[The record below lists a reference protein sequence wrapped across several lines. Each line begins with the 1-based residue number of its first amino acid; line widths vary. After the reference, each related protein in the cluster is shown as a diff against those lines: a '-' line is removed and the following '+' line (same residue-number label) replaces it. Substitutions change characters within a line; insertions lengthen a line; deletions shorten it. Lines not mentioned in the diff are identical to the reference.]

1 MRRNDDDHLVRAA
14 VEHAHTCDA
23 SAAMEVER
31 DAPGASED
39 VETGTATNG
48 TENGRNYR
56 AEDRDKHKSRAADLG
71 SVPPAKR
78 IVLRFEHIDSWVP
91 LTPEGTPWYKC
102 TVQRSTEK
110 MQVLHD
116 VSGRARPGELLAC
129 MGPSGSGKTSLLTI
143 LGGRSPFKV
152 DGEITYNDK
161 PFNKDFKKRTA
172 FVTQDDI
179 LFQDLTVYETL
190 YFAAMLRLPEKM
202 PKARK
207 IQRVETI
214 IFNLGLDRCRDTIIG
229 GYLRRGVS
237 GGERK
242 RCSIGHELLVNPS
255 LLMLDEPTSGLDSTT
270 ALRLVHTLRTLSNGG
285 RTIITTIH
293 QPSSRIYHML
303 DKLLLLCEGSVIYYG
318 PAKDS
323 ISYFSGLGYEL
334 PYGVNPADFLLDLAS
349 GDLLTDISLQF
360 SDSLEVGI
368 VKEKWSKHAE
378 NGKEMV
384 DDSQKI
390 RWHLKESFRQ
400 DGKARASLSTTNSGE
415 GKFAVEESSSK
426 HASFV
431 SRLCGSPNP
440 GRASYSRQFYILM
453 IRTLRA
459 RRFEAYSGQKILQ
472 TTFVGLVCGLLW
484 FDAGQDTSRQDGVK
498 VYSEGTVLDVAG
510 LLFFSVLFCSF
521 QALFAALFT
530 FPNEFRMITKERTS
544 SMYKL
549 SAYYISRTLSDLPM
563 DGITPAIMV
572 TLLYWLGG
580 LQRNGWI
587 FLAYLSTIILST
599 LVSQSVGL
607 LFGALYQNVKTAQ
620 AVSTVTVLTIMLVG
634 GFYVENIPVWID
646 WLKYLSFIRY
656 GYFITLKLQFKDK
669 NVLLSGEPIPIA
681 SSNLL
686 PVNVNGGVGEEVG
699 ALFAMLV
706 GLRLLVYFALRWKTN
721 VRAG

>member
-1 MRRNDDDHLVRAA
+1 MA
-14 VEHAHTCDA
+14 
-23 SAAMEVER
+23 VER
-31 DAPGASED
+31 DVPGAVED
-39 VETGTATNG
+39 VETGGKKNG
-48 TENGRNYR
+48 NVPGRKFG
-56 AEDRDKHKSRAADLG
+56 AVDRERTKSRAADLG
-71 SVPPAKR
+71 SVPPEKR
-78 IVLRFEHIDSWVP
+78 IVLRFEHINSWVP

-102 TVQRSTEK
+102 TVQQSTEK

-152 DGEITYNDK
+152 DGEITYNDG
-161 PFNKDFKKRTA
+161 PFNKEFKKRTA

-237 GGERK
+237 GGD
-242 RCSIGHELLVNPS
+242 G
-255 LLMLDEPTSGLDSTT
+255 MLTLD
-270 ALRLVHTLRTLSNGG
+270 
-285 RTIITTIH
+285 
-293 QPSSRIYHML
+293 Q
-303 DKLLLLCEGSVIYYG
+303 
-318 PAKDS
+318 
-323 ISYFSGLGYEL
+323 
-334 PYGVNPADFLLDLAS
+334 
-349 GDLLTDISLQF
+349 
-360 SDSLEVGI
+360 
-368 VKEKWSKHAE
+368 
-378 NGKEMV
+378 
-384 DDSQKI
+384 DDP
-390 RWHLKESFRQ
+390 
-400 DGKARASLSTTNSGE
+400 
-415 GKFAVEESSSK
+415 K

-431 SRLCGSPNP
+431 HRLCGSSNP

-484 FDAGQDTSRQDGVK
+484 FDAGQDTERDEDGVK
-498 VYSEGTVLDVAG
+498 YYSEGTVLDVAG

-580 LQRNGWI
+580 LQRNGWT
-587 FLAYLSTIILST
+587 FLAYLCTIILST

-656 GYFITLKLQFKDK
+656 GYFITLKLQFRDE
-669 NVLLSGEPIPIA
+669 NVRSGGQVEPISDTNILPLDVN
-681 SSNLL
+681 SS
-686 PVNVNGGVGEEVG
+686 VGEEVG
-699 ALFAMLV
+699 ALFAMLGGTYERDNCV
-706 GLRLLVYFALRWKTN
+706 SMATPSPRPGSMLWHVRTVLVSPRTSENVAASARACDAFECEDLRLPPRKRRKRRKRSVERNRTASMMQ
-721 VRAG
+721 

>member
-1 MRRNDDDHLVRAA
+1 MA
-14 VEHAHTCDA
+14 
-23 SAAMEVER
+23 VER
-31 DAPGASED
+31 DVPGAVED
-39 VETGTATNG
+39 VETGGKKNG
-48 TENGRNYR
+48 NVPGRKFG
-56 AEDRDKHKSRAADLG
+56 AVDRERTKSRAADLG
-71 SVPPAKR
+71 SVPPEKR
-78 IVLRFEHIDSWVP
+78 IVLRFEHINSWVP

-102 TVQRSTEK
+102 TVQQSTEK

-152 DGEITYNDK
+152 DGEITYNDG
-161 PFNKDFKKRTA
+161 PFNKEFKKRTA

-214 IFNLGLDRCRDTIIG
+214 IFNLGLDRCKDTIIG

-318 PAKDS
+318 SAKES
-323 ISYFSGLGYEL
+323 ISYFSSIGYEL

-349 GDLLTDISLQF
+349 GDLLTDIGLKS
-360 SDSLEVGI
+360 SDGLDVGL
-368 VKEKWSKHAE
+368 VKEKWSSHAE
-378 NGKEMV
+378 NGEEMV
-384 DDSQKI
+384 SDSEKI
-390 RWHLKESFRQ
+390 RSHLKESFRQ
-400 DGKARASLSTTNSGE
+400 DGKARASLSTADSGD
-415 GKFAVEESSSK
+415 GMLTLDQDDPK

-431 SRLCGSPNP
+431 HRLCGSSNP

-484 FDAGQDTSRQDGVK
+484 FDAGQDTERDEDGVK
-498 VYSEGTVLDVAG
+498 YYSEGTVLDVAG

-580 LQRNGWI
+580 LQRNGWT
-587 FLAYLSTIILST
+587 FLAYLCTIILST

-656 GYFITLKLQFKDK
+656 GYFITLKLQFRDE
-669 NVLLSGEPIPIA
+669 NVRSGGQVEPISDTNILPLDVN
-681 SSNLL
+681 SS
-686 PVNVNGGVGEEVG
+686 VGEEVG

-706 GLRLLVYFALRWKTN
+706 GLRFLVYFALRWKTN